1 MAGGR
6 LIYDISSVARW
17 TGAPVG
23 IIRTQ
28 RELAIWARRERPDVK
43 LLDSLGTLF
52 EPGFGIPAV
61 AACLHGARIFSATE
75 LSAQAGCPAL
85 PLHQEHCDACDQNH
99 DEGDDQRYFRGA

>member
-1 MAGGR
+1 LVGFGDRTGR
-6 LIYDISSVARW
+6 AVDEASLDPAPGFHEAR
-17 TGAPVG
+17 T
-23 IIRTQ
+23 I
-28 RELAIWARRERPDVK
+28 ARRERPDVK